1 MERALELH
9 SVRGIPAPIQCQR
22 LALFG
27 LLRQFIEMAETW
39 NQLAAETECHKPLI
53 QAIFESGFDEP

>member
-1 MERALELH
+1 
-9 SVRGIPAPIQCQR
+9 
-22 LALFG
+22 
-27 LLRQFIEMAETW
+27 MAETW